1 MEIEQIVNFLEDSNY
16 MKIQFEDSISTVYIL
31 GQNIQKES
39 DKKSF
44 KPNEVFMDNFLCQN
58 FPILPKCTLLM
69 H

>member
-44 KPNEVFMDNFLCQN
+44 KPNEVFMHNFLRQN
-58 FPILPKCTLLM
+58 FPILP
-69 H
+69 